1 METDLRL
8 AHPMPQDAGFGD
20 RLAGPRW
27 VLALCFATIVFDG
40 YDLIV
45 YGSVVPKLLAYKAW
59 GLLPSRSGR
68 WEAPRSPACSS
79 AR

>member
-45 YGSVVPKLLAYKAW
+45 YGSVVPKLLAYKGEREMAERALAALA
-59 GLLPSRSGR
+59 GETL
-68 WEAPRSPACSS
+68 
-79 AR
+79 